1 MVFMLITLE
10 QMRAAR
16 AMLGWKQQ
24 ELAQKAGISTGTL
37 NNIER
42 GVQQDPKISTLKA
55 IQHALEAQGITFT
68 ELDDG
73 TVGVQLRPSHKSG
86 NTITVLIIDDN
97 ATDRKLFKTWLSKQT
112 DRTYQVMEAENAVD
126 GYEALLKARPAV
138 ILLDFNMY
146 GINGLQLIAELKN
159 EHTHLPPIIFITGEH
174 SLEVEREALQSGV
187 HSYLSKF
194 QLTSEKLIDAVSTA
208 VGAA

>member
-42 GVQQDPKISTLKA
+42 GVQRDPKVSTLKA

-68 ELDDG
+68 ESDDG
-73 TVGVQLRPSHKSG
+73 TVGVQLKPLPKSG

-112 DRTYQVMEAENAVD
+112 DKTYQVVEAENAVD
-126 GYEALLKARPAV
+126 GHEALLKTRPAI

-159 EHTHLPPIIFITGEH
+159 EVVNLPPIIFITGAHSEEIEH
-174 SLEVEREALQSGV
+174 EARKSGV

-194 QLTSEKLIDAVSTA
+194 QLTSEKLMKAVSTA
-208 VGAA
+208 LRSA